1 MHCYTFTFLTTPPV
15 TAHALHVGAKMHI
28 SIKRRNDVPRARLVA
43 ALCCTI
49 LAASAAQ
56 KTYGQPPPST
66 RKAPRT
72 VGVFSASPLRQLD
85 ADLKALTAK
94 VSPAVV
100 QVLVTGYGPVGG
112 GNPSQAAVLVRQQG
126 VGSGVILDPSG
137 YIITNAH
144 VVKGAERV
152 QVIFARSEEDRVAP
166 LPAAPEQS
174 MLPATIVGF
183 TDYFDLALLKV
194 DATDLPTLPFA
205 DFRTVTQGQVV
216 LAIGSPL
223 GLDNSVT
230 MGVISSVARQ
240 ANPQSPV
247 VFVQTDAPINPG
259 NSGGALVDVN
269 GRLIG
274 INTFIL
280 SQAGGNE
287 GLGFALPAPIVRM
300 AYESLRQKGHV
311 DRRVIGVGIQRIT
324 PTLAQGLA
332 LPRAYGLLVCDVL
345 SGSPGE
351 EGGIKVGDVLV
362 EADGRPISTPSQ
374 LDGSLYVHDLD
385 RPMSLTVL
393 RQGARLTLPVRV
405 IEQSHQSDSL
415 IDPTDPQKNLVR
427 QLGVIAAT
435 VTSDIQSGLGSLRTP
450 SGVVVVARTADPTGA
465 DLEPG
470 DVVHS
475 VNAVP
480 ITDVEMLRDQLD
492 KRKRGDAV
500 VLQVERRGG
509 LEFAA
514 FEMN

>member
-1 MHCYTFTFLTTPPV
+1 MLISAHRHHYT
-15 TAHALHVGAKMHI
+15 
-28 SIKRRNDVPRARLVA
+28 PRARLAA
-43 ALCCTI
+43 ALCGTI
-49 LAASAAQ
+49 LVASLGRTAH
-56 KTYGQPPPST
+56 GQAVST
-66 RKAPRT
+66 RPSART
-72 VGVFSASPLRQLD
+72 TGVFSASPLRQLD

-100 QVLVTGYGPVGG
+100 QILVTGYGPVGG
-112 GNPSQAAVLVRQQG
+112 GNPSQAAVVVRQQG

-152 QVIFARSEEDRVAP
+152 QVIFARSEEDRDGR
-166 LPAAPEQS
+166 LPGAPEPS
-174 MLPATIVGF
+174 TLPATIVGF

-194 DATDLPTLPFA
+194 EASGLPTLPFA

-274 INTFIL
+274 VNTFIL

-287 GLGFALPAPIVRM
+287 GLGFALPAPIVKM

-311 DRRVIGVGIQRIT
+311 DRRIIGVGIQKIT

-332 LPRAYGLLVCDVL
+332 LPRSYGLLVCDVL
-345 SGSPGE
+345 PGSPGE
-351 EGGIKVGDVLV
+351 DGGVKVGDILV
-362 EADGRPISTPSQ
+362 EAEGRPITTPSQ
-374 LDGSLYVHDLD
+374 LDGTLYVHDLD
-385 RPMSLTVL
+385 RPLGLTVL
-393 RQGARLTLPVRV
+393 RQGAKGAETQPRKVALSVRV
-405 IEQSHQSDSL
+405 VEQSHQSDSL
-415 IDPTDPQKNLVR
+415 VDASDPQKNLVR

-435 VTSDIQSGLGSLRTP
+435 VTPDVLTSLGSLRTP

-475 VNAVP
+475 VNGVA
-480 ITDVEMLRDQLD
+480 IADVEALRDQLD

-509 LEFAA
+509 LEFGA